1 MNENT
6 LFQQTV
12 IFVTGNV
19 DSKVSKRPNR
29 IHLQR
34 LSLSLKSSK
43 FNRMQS
49 DVLRLF
55 CILDGF
61 KSV

>member
-19 DSKVSKRPNR
+19 DPKVSKSPNLFD
-29 IHLQR
+29 LQR

-49 DVLRLF
+49 DVLCLF
-55 CILDGF
+55 CILDDL
-61 KSV
+61 KCV